1 MRSILVFFLSAFLL
15 LGPLG
20 LSSAQASAGKAEA
33 EADSNRSIEIQ
44 SVPAPIFKDGKLL
57 NYIFLSVKLEM
68 AKGQNVLSDRERVHF
83 VRDALV
89 RNLHKTSIG
98 QADKFDEVDENVALQ
113 VVRASA
119 AQIFGDKAVAGV
131 LITSAEPLRQRP
143 HRASPPKPKADLV
156 GADALKR

>member
-20 LSSAQASAGKAEA
+20 LPIAQASEGKA
-33 EADSNRSIEIQ
+33 EADSNRSIDIQ
-44 SVPAPIFKDGKLL
+44 SVPAPVFKDGKLL

-68 AKGQNVLSDRERVHF
+68 AKGQNVLGDRERVHF

-98 QADKFDEVDENVALQ
+98 KADKFDEVDESVALQ

-119 AQIFGDKAVAGV
+119 AQIFGDKAVAAV
-131 LITSAEPLRQRP
+131 SINSAEPLRQRP
-143 HRASPPKPKADLV
+143 NRASPPKPKADLA